1 MLMLAINRPQRL
13 TLHSLQQLPEPPSAP
28 ESRYYPVGLVAVAG
42 VGAGLDAAAA
52 AAAVEDVVEVV
63 GGGAVA
69 TPSQETR

>member
-13 TLHSLQQLPEPPSAP
+13 TLHSLQQLPEPPGAP
-28 ESRYYPVGLVAVAG
+28 ESRYCRVDLVAVAG
-42 VGAGLDAAAA
+42 VGAGL
-52 AAAVEDVVEVV
+52 AAAVGDVVEVV

>member
-13 TLHSLQQLPEPPSAP
+13 ILHSLQQLPEPPGAP
-28 ESRYYPVGLVAVAG
+28 ESRYCPVDLVAVAG
-42 VGAGLDAAAA
+42 VEGGLDV